1 MFHSK
6 KVGIK
11 ESSISEPGLNR
22 NLELAGTEIESC
34 PRRPEKRDQ
43 DHLCLPVPLTI
54 KLLLGQIG
62 SVFMLPRLI
71 GPPPGPVTTQRGR

>member
-1 MFHSK
+1 MFHGK

-43 DHLCLPVPLTI
+43 DRLRLPVP
-54 KLLLGQIG
+54 
-62 SVFMLPRLI
+62 PHN
-71 GPPPGPVTTQRGR
+71 